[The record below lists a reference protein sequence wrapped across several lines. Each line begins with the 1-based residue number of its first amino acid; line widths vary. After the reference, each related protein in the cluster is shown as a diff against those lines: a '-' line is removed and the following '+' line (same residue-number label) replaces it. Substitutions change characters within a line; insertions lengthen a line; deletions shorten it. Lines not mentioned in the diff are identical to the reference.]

1 MDSPDSI
8 YAGSADIAEYI
19 RKFVVVAEELHFGR
33 AAERLGM
40 AQPPLS
46 RAVQRLERRLGV
58 QLFDRGNRQ
67 IALTAAG
74 EVLLTEGRK
83 ALTSL
88 RAAELRAKR
97 AGEADPAL
105 VLVMKPGGDAGLLDQ
120 ILARYAAHPESV
132 EVEIMICGIGEQ
144 EGLLRDGH
152 ADLAMLRT
160 PHDDPTGFATEE
172 LLTERE
178 VVVLRRD
185 HRLADRSS
193 VTMADLAGE
202 TFPRWTGDCPASET
216 ANGPVIRDTG
226 QVTQLI
232 ALGRTIAVLPESVTL
247 HLRRDLVAVPVLD
260 GQLTTLMIGWAEESR
275 SRPLAAFV
283 RTAAE
288 VARESTMADVGA

>member
-19 RKFVVVAEELHFGR
+19 RKFVVVAEELNFGR
-33 AAERLGM
+33 AAQRLGM

-58 QLFDRGNRQ
+58 QLFDRGHRQ

-74 EVLLTEGRK
+74 EVLLSEGRK

-88 RAAELRAKR
+88 RAAEVRAKR
-97 AGEADPAL
+97 AGRADPRL
-105 VLVMKPGGDAGLLDQ
+105 VLVMKPGGDAGLLGQ
-120 ILARYAAHPESV
+120 ILARYAEHAEAV

-144 EGLLRDGH
+144 EGLLRDGS
-152 ADLAMLRT
+152 ADLAMLRI
-160 PHDDPTGFATEE
+160 PHDDPAGFATEE

-185 HRLADRSS
+185 HRLANRTS

-202 TFPRWTGDCPASET
+202 TFPRWTDDCPAGDQAS
-216 ANGPVIRDTG
+216 GPLIRDTG
-226 QVTQLI
+226 QVTQLV

-260 GQLTTLMIGWAEESR
+260 GQLTTLLIAWSEESR

-283 RTAAE
+283 RTAAD
-288 VARESTMADVGA
+288 VASQAGMAEVGA